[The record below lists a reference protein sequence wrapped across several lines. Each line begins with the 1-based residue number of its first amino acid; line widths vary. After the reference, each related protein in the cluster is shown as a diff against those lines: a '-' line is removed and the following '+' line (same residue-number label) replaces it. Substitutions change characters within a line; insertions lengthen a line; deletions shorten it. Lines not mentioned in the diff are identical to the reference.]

1 MNILINVVVPLVVAI
16 FASQGF
22 WAWFS
27 KRGGENK
34 EIIEK
39 IKTLTDKVDRLQ
51 QVVDE
56 DKAIEARV
64 RILRFNGELLR
75 DVKHTEEEFTQVLS
89 DIDSY
94 EDYSRNNPDFPNSK
108 AVLAIENVK
117 RCYKKCSEERS
128 FL

>member
-22 WAWFS
+22 WAWFG

-34 EIIEK
+34 EILEK
-39 IKTLTDKVDRLQ
+39 IKTLTEKVDRIQ
-51 QVVDE
+51 RVVDE

-75 DVKHTEEEFTQVLS
+75 DVRHTEEEFTQALS

-94 EDYSRNNPDFPNSK
+94 EDYSRSNPEFPNSK